1 MFNPSVFSRL
11 SHDVMNNSCSRPLIS
26 LTVRFISKSSS
37 DPSQSFVV
45 AYLKDKLGFSPESA
59 MAADKYLLFKTPEKP
74 DSVLEFLQKHGFSK
88 TQIEKIIKVRPG
100 LLYSNA
106 EKTLL
111 PKLQFFQSRG
121 VSSPELIKI
130 LFYNPKVLTRS
141 LEKKIIPCFNQLSNL
156 LRSDYNAVKAI
167 KRYPFLTSCPL
178 DVYML
183 PNISFLRDNGVPE
196 SNIISMFICHPRS
209 FVVNPDTFKEIV
221 KEVKEMGFDP
231 LLPKFLFAVVVFRKI
246 SKPAIERKF
255 EVYKKWGWS
264 EKEIWE
270 AFRLY
275 PGVMESSEVK
285 IAGIMDFL
293 VNEMGFE
300 SLLLANQPFVLARS
314 LEKRIVPRGLF
325 AQDLLSKGLIK
336 SFGLSALFNTS
347 EKVFVERFVNRY
359 EDKAAELLSLYKEK
373 MNLAGDGGKEVEKMR
388 LDLSRFT
395 WFLLLLSGSMT
406 IGKSG
411 PERVLSGHGSS

>member
-11 SHDVMNNSCSRPLIS
+11 SHDVMNNSWSRPLIS

-74 DSVLEFLQKHGFSK
+74 DSVLEFL
-88 TQIEKIIKVRPG
+88 
-100 LLYSNA
+100 
-106 EKTLL
+106 
-111 PKLQFFQSRG
+111 G

-141 LEKKIIPCFNQLSNL
+141 LEKKIIPCFNQLT
-156 LRSDYNAVKAI
+156 I

-183 PNISFLRDNGVPE
+183 PNISFLRDNGMPE

-270 AFRLY
+270 AFRRY
-275 PGVMESSEVK
+275 PGIVLEEK

-300 SLLLANQPFVLARS
+300 SSLLANQPFLLARS

-325 AQDLLSKGLIK
+325 AQDLLSQGLIK

-347 EKVFVERFVNRY
+347 EMVFVERFVNRY

-373 MNLAGDGGKEVEKMR
+373 TNLAVGGTYR
-388 LDLSRFT
+388 
-395 WFLLLLSGSMT
+395 SGY
-406 IGKSG
+406 
-411 PERVLSGHGSS
+411 L

>member
-1 MFNPSVFSRL
+1 
-11 SHDVMNNSCSRPLIS
+11 
-26 LTVRFISKSSS
+26 
-37 DPSQSFVV
+37 
-45 AYLKDKLGFSPESA
+45 
-59 MAADKYLLFKTPEKP
+59 
-74 DSVLEFLQKHGFSK
+74 
-88 TQIEKIIKVRPG
+88 
-100 LLYSNA
+100 
-106 EKTLL
+106 
-111 PKLQFFQSRG
+111 
-121 VSSPELIKI
+121 
-130 LFYNPKVLTRS
+130 
-141 LEKKIIPCFNQLSNL
+141 
-156 LRSDYNAVKAI
+156 
-167 KRYPFLTSCPL
+167 
-178 DVYML
+178 ML

-270 AFRLY
+270 AFRRY
-275 PGVMESSEVK
+275 PGIVSEEK

-300 SLLLANQPFVLARS
+300 SSLLADQPFLLARS

-325 AQDLLSKGLIK
+325 AQDLLSQGLIK

-347 EKVFVERFVNRY
+347 EMVFVERFVNRY

-373 MNLAGDGGKEVEKMR
+373 TNLAVGGTYR
-388 LDLSRFT
+388 
-395 WFLLLLSGSMT
+395 SGY
-406 IGKSG
+406 
-411 PERVLSGHGSS
+411 L

>member
-11 SHDVMNNSCSRPLIS
+11 SHDVMNNSWSRPLIS

-74 DSVLEFLQKHGFSK
+74 DSKHGFSK

-141 LEKKIIPCFNQLSNL
+141 LEKKIIPCFNQLT
-156 LRSDYNAVKAI
+156 I

-183 PNISFLRDNGVPE
+183 PNISFLRDNGMPE

-270 AFRLY
+270 AFRRY
-275 PGVMESSEVK
+275 PGIVLEEK

-300 SLLLANQPFVLARS
+300 SSLLANQPFLLARS

-325 AQDLLSKGLIK
+325 AQDLLSQGLIK

-347 EKVFVERFVNRY
+347 EMVFVERFVNRY

-373 MNLAGDGGKEVEKMR
+373 TNLAVGV
-388 LDLSRFT
+388 
-395 WFLLLLSGSMT
+395 
-406 IGKSG
+406 IQACKSE
-411 PERVLSGHGSS
+411 PETEIDAWKY